1 MGKYLIMIGKKT
13 GALLGLCAEL
23 GALLGGLSKEDAHNL
38 FEYGLNL
45 GLAFQ
50 IQDDF
55 LEIFGHE
62 SNMGKSLG
70 SDILAGKQTALM
82 ILARDNDSNK
92 WEEFVN
98 TKNSISDYQSYF
110 VKNGIKTGTETIIQH
125 YIYKAEKGLKV
136 INEKKR
142 KHLRQFT
149 TMILNR
155 TY

>member
-1 MGKYLIMIGKKT
+1 
-13 GALLGLCAEL
+13 
-23 GALLGGLSKEDAHNL
+23 
-38 FEYGLNL
+38 
-45 GLAFQ
+45 
-50 IQDDF
+50 
-55 LEIFGHE
+55 EIFGHE

-70 SDILAGKQTALM
+70 SDIFAGKQTALM

-92 WEEFVN
+92 WEKFIN
-98 TKNSISDYQSYF
+98 AKNSISDYQSYF

-136 INEKKR
+136 INQDKR
-142 KHLRQFT
+142 NHLRQFT